1 MTRELSEAPPASR
14 TRARVR
20 RALTVAL
27 AVAML
32 ALALGANDWKRGL
45 AIREV
50 RTYGNSILSAN
61 DVAELA
67 HVDRNQKLFS
77 VDLNAVRRRVEAN
90 PYVRSASV
98 TRDAPGCITIA
109 VRERVPVAAL
119 LADRRLYID
128 DSACVLPVLRPDQL
142 FDLPSLTGALPAAE
156 CVPGHTMKTPAL
168 REALALLSAARAIGD
183 DLYHTISE
191 VHIAGDGD
199 LFCYTAESG
208 VPVLFGQGNV
218 PEKLVKFDSF
228 WKDYVARDGVQ
239 DLQYVDLRFE
249 DQVVARWNRETV
261 SHERTSP

>member
-109 VRERVPVAAL
+109 VRERT
-119 LADRRLYID
+119 
-128 DSACVLPVLRPDQL
+128 RP
-142 FDLPSLTGALPAAE
+142 PGALP
-156 CVPGHTMKTPAL
+156 
-168 REALALLSAARAIGD
+168 SATGD
-183 DLYHTISE
+183 RT
-191 VHIAGDGD
+191 AGQ
-199 LFCYTAESG
+199 A
-208 VPVLFGQGNV
+208 
-218 PEKLVKFDSF
+218 
-228 WKDYVARDGVQ
+228 
-239 DLQYVDLRFE
+239 
-249 DQVVARWNRETV
+249 
-261 SHERTSP
+261 